1 MDVGQICGIAA
12 FVMWGLLPMYWKQLD
27 AVPSLQLV
35 AHRVVWS
42 SLTFLPLLSR
52 WGGWR
57 QVGMAL
63 GQPGV
68 LLRHLVAAML
78 VGANWLGFVWGVT
91 HGRMI
96 ECSLGYYLTPLASV
110 LLGVTVLRERLRP
123 AQWVAVGIAAI
134 GVGWI
139 AAGYHEFPWIA
150 IFLAATFSAYGL
162 VKKKGALDALPS
174 LALETVLLLLPA
186 IGFLSAE
193 HAAGRGGFGNHG
205 GVTDLLL
212 AAAGPATVAPLLC
225 FTVAVRR
232 IPLSTV
238 GLLQYIGPTLQF
250 LVGTVVYGEPF
261 DRTRMAG
268 FVIVWC
274 ALALFAVDSFRH
286 AASLRRRTDSGD
298 RRHPSFQNRT

>member
-1 MDVGQICGIAA
+1 MDIGYLCGIAA
-12 FVMWGLLPMYWKQLD
+12 FVMGGLLSIYWKQLD

-42 SLTFLPLLSR
+42 SLTFVPLLWW

-57 QVGMAL
+57 QIAGAL
-63 GQPGV
+63 KRPGV
-68 LLRHLVAAML
+68 LTRHLAAAIL

-123 AQWVAVGIAAI
+123 AQWVAVGIATV
-134 GVGWI
+134 GVARI

-162 VKKKGALDALPS
+162 VKKKGALDPLPS

-186 IGFLSAE
+186 IGYLAAE
-193 HAAGRGGFGNHG
+193 HAAQRGGFGSHG
-205 GVTDLLL
+205 AATDLLL
-212 AAAGPATVAPLLC
+212 AAAGPVTVAPRWC

-232 IPLSTV
+232 IALSTV

-250 LVGTVVYGEPF
+250 LVGALIYGEPF
-261 DRTRMAG
+261 DQTRLVG
-268 FVIVWC
+268 FVIVWA
-274 ALALFAVDSFRH
+274 ALVLFAIDHLRH
-286 AASLRRRTDSGD
+286 SAARRQSGGNEKIT
-298 RRHPSFQNRT
+298 P

>member
-1 MDVGQICGIAA
+1 VDIGHLCGIAA
-12 FVMWGLLPMYWKQLD
+12 FFMWGLLPIYWKQLD

-42 SLTFLPLLSR
+42 SLTFVPLLWW

-57 QVGMAL
+57 QIGRARER
-63 GQPGV
+63 PGV
-68 LLRHLVAAML
+68 LPRHLAAAML
-78 VGANWLGFVWGVT
+78 VAANWLGFVWGVT

-110 LLGVTVLRERLRP
+110 LLGVTVLGERLRP
-123 AQWVAVGIAAI
+123 AQWVAVGIATV
-134 GVGWI
+134 GVTWI

-162 VKKKGALDALPS
+162 VKKKGALDPLPS

-186 IGFLSAE
+186 IGYLAAE
-193 HAAGRGGFGNHG
+193 HAAQRGGFGSHG
-205 GVTDLLL
+205 AATNLLL
-212 AAAGPATVAPLLC
+212 VAAGPATVAPLLC

-250 LVGTVVYGEPF
+250 LVGALIYGEPF
-261 DRTRMAG
+261 DSARLVG
-268 FVIVWC
+268 FMIVWG
-274 ALALFAVDSFRH
+274 ALVLFAIDSLRH
-286 AASLRRRTDSGD
+286 AAARRRSLENEEIT
-298 RRHPSFQNRT
+298 P

>member
-1 MDVGQICGIAA
+1 MEIGLLCGIAA
-12 FVMWGLLPMYWKQLD
+12 FVLWGLLPMYWKQLD

-42 SLTFLPLLSR
+42 CLTFVPLLWW

-57 QVGMAL
+57 QIAGVL
-63 GQPGV
+63 ERPGV
-68 LLRHLVAAML
+68 LSRHLAAAIL
-78 VGANWLGFVWGVT
+78 VSANWLGFVWGVT

-110 LLGVTVLRERLRP
+110 LLGVTVLRERLRR
-123 AQWVAVGIAAI
+123 AQWVAVGVAAV
-134 GVGWI
+134 GVGGI

-162 VKKKGALDALPS
+162 VKKKGALDPLPS

-186 IGFLSAE
+186 IGYLAAE
-193 HAAGRGGFGNHG
+193 HAAGRGGLGVHG
-205 GVTDLLL
+205 AKIDLLL
-212 AAAGPATVAPLLC
+212 AMAGPATVAPLLC

-232 IPLSTV
+232 IPLSTI

-250 LVGTVVYGEPF
+250 LVGALIYGEPL
-261 DRTRMAG
+261 DRTRLVG
-268 FVIVWC
+268 FLVVWI
-274 ALALFAVDSFRH
+274 ALVLFALDSLRH
-286 AASLRRRTDSGD
+286 AAARRRLQPP
-298 RRHPSFQNRT
+298 RERT